1 MHLSREL
8 DSRLNGLKFKLV
20 YVLFFILNKL
30 GMFSAFGKA
39 TNSGV
44 CIVFR
49 LLIHGCA
56 VCGRPNVL
64 HGLKKIAN
72 IKKKLSLIFT
82 DQLRNIELSYKGR
95 NNLLK

>member
-8 DSRLNGLKFKLV
+8 DSRLNGLKFQLV

-39 TNSGV
+39 INSGV
-44 CIVFR
+44 CNVSG

-56 VCGRPNVL
+56 VCGRLDLQPQNDDFESTIPNGL
-64 HGLKKIAN
+64 DGLKKIVDFHGS
-72 IKKKLSLIFT
+72 IKEY
-82 DQLRNIELSYKGR
+82 RVEL
-95 NNLLK
+95 